1 MELALKKMMIKELEI
16 KMIKSL
22 TNIGREN
29 YEFLKLRNFKQ
40 ILLELRNVMILELR
54 LIIIE
59 LL

>member
-1 MELALKKMMIKELEI
+1 MELALKNIMIKELDI
-16 KMIKSL
+16 KVIKSL

-54 LIIIE
+54 LIIIK

>member
-1 MELALKKMMIKELEI
+1 MELALKNTMIKELDI
-16 KMIKSL
+16 KVIKSL

-54 LIIIE
+54 LIIIK